1 MWESL
6 EQVGWVKVLATT
18 AWLYSS
24 VSVIHYFT
32 LLFFIGT
39 IVLVDLRILGVA
51 GRGQTISLLA
61 DQLLPWT
68 WIGFTLATISGFLL
82 FATDAGDYAPDHVF
96 QAKML
101 VILLALIFT
110 VIVHRGHR
118 KWNQLSAIPLGVKVI
133 AALSLLLWLGAIL
146 AGVDI
151 AALSGL
157 G

>member
-18 AWLYSS
+18 GWLYSS

-32 LLFFIGT
+32 LFFFIGT
-39 IVLVDLRILGVA
+39 IVLVDLRILGLA

-68 WIGFTLATISGFLL
+68 WIGFTLAMISGFLL
-82 FATDAGDYAPDHVF
+82 FTTDAGDYAPDHVF

-101 VILLALIFT
+101 VVLLALIFT
-110 VIVHRGHR
+110 VIVHRSQR
-118 KWNQLSAIPLGVKVI
+118 KWNQLPAIPLGVKVI

>member
-6 EQVGWVKVLATT
+6 EHVGWVTVLANTGWMYVT
-18 AWLYSS
+18 
-24 VSVIHYFT
+24 VSVVHYFT

-39 IVLVDLRILGVA
+39 IVLVDLRILGIA
-51 GRGQTISLLA
+51 DRNQTISLLA
-61 DQLLPWT
+61 DQLLRWT
-68 WIGFTLATISGFLL
+68 WIGFALAMISGFLL
-82 FATDAGDYAPDHVF
+82 FTTDAGDYAPDHVF

-101 VILLALIFT
+101 VILLAVVFT
-110 VIVHRGHR
+110 VVVQRGLR
-118 KWNQLSAIPLGVKVI
+118 KWNRLPAVPASAKVI
-133 AALSLLLWLGAIL
+133 AAVSLMLWLGAIL

>member
-18 AWLYSS
+18 GWLYSS

-32 LLFFIGT
+32 LFFFIGT
-39 IVLVDLRILGVA
+39 IVLVDLRILGLA

-68 WIGFTLATISGFLL
+68 WIGFTLAMISGFLL
-82 FATDAGDYAPDHVF
+82 FTTDAGDYAPDHVF

-101 VILLALIFT
+101 VILLAFIFT
-110 VIVHRGHR
+110 VIVHRGQR
-118 KWNQLSAIPLGVKVI
+118 KWNQLPAIPLGVKVI

>member
-1 MWESL
+1 MWEAL
-6 EQVGWVKVLATT
+6 EQVRWVKVLATT
-18 AWLYSS
+18 GWLYSS

-32 LLFFIGT
+32 LFFFIGT
-39 IVLVDLRILGVA
+39 IVLVDLRILGLA

-61 DQLLPWT
+61 EQLLPWT
-68 WIGFTLATISGFLL
+68 WIGFTLAMISGFLL
-82 FATDAGDYAPDHVF
+82 FTTDAGDYAPDHVF

-110 VIVHRGHR
+110 VIVHRGQR
-118 KWNQLSAIPLGVKVI
+118 KWNQLPAIPLGVKVI

>member
-1 MWESL
+1 MWEAL
-6 EQVGWVKVLATT
+6 EHVGWVQTVATT

-24 VSVIHYFT
+24 ISVIHYFT
-32 LLFFIGT
+32 LFFTVGT
-39 IVLVDLRILGVA
+39 IVLVDLRVMGFA
-51 GRGQTISLLA
+51 DRNQTLAQLA

-68 WIGFTLATISGFLL
+68 WIGFAFAMVSGFIL
-82 FATDAGDYAPDHVF
+82 FTTDAGDFAPDHVF

-101 VILLALIFT
+101 TIVVAVIFTIIVQMKIPDWNKAPAMPAGAKVLAL
-110 VIVHRGHR
+110 V
-118 KWNQLSAIPLGVKVI
+118 
-133 AALSLLLWLGAIL
+133 SLLLWLGTIL

>member
-6 EQVGWVKVLATT
+6 EQVRWVKVLATT
-18 AWLYSS
+18 GWLYSS

-32 LLFFIGT
+32 LFFFIGT
-39 IVLVDLRILGVA
+39 IVLVDLRILGLA
-51 GRGQTISLLA
+51 DRNQTISLLA

-68 WIGFTLATISGFLL
+68 WIGFTLAMISGFLL
-82 FATDAGDYAPDHVF
+82 FTTDAGDYAPDHVF
-96 QAKML
+96 QAKMA
-101 VILLALIFT
+101 VILLAFIFT
-110 VIVHRGHR
+110 VIVHRGQR
-118 KWNQLSAIPLGVKVI
+118 EWNRLPTVPLGAKVI
-133 AALSLLLWLGAIL
+133 AAVSLMLWLGAIL

>member
-18 AWLYSS
+18 GWLYSS

-32 LLFFIGT
+32 LFFFIGT
-39 IVLVDLRILGVA
+39 IVLVNLRILGLA
-51 GRGQTISLLA
+51 SRGQTISLLA

-68 WIGFTLATISGFLL
+68 WIGFTLAMISGFLL
-82 FATDAGDYAPDHVF
+82 FTTDAGDYAPDHVF

-110 VIVHRGHR
+110 VIVHRGQR
-118 KWNQLSAIPLGVKVI
+118 KWNQLPAIPLGVKVI